1 MTSSM
6 QRASASILAV
16 LAFSA
21 LAGCGKDEK
30 VLPDP
35 TRPPK
40 PVTFHSAPHGDDHAR
55 SLQIAPEISVSA
67 GGIVAREARV
77 RAHSVP
83 GSSGDEVT

>member
-6 QRASASILAV
+6 QRASASV
-16 LAFSA
+16 LAALAFAA

-40 PVTFHSAPHGDDHAR
+40 PVTS
-55 SLQIAPEISVSA
+55 
-67 GGIVAREARV
+67 
-77 RAHSVP
+77 HSVP
-83 GSSGDEVT
+83 HGSDYAMSLRNAPEVSAFASGIAARSAGHSSARRSRIIR